1 MRSSLTNKTSIF
13 GIMGGLYTRKI
24 SGRSSMNR
32 VTSRLEIPASAKEG
46 YQYMKIHNLLSRNP
60 LGSGGV
66 GKMFRLRAGGSSG
79 LGKSSLGKSSGEK
92 EQHTEYPP
100 CWGGHEREFCNP
112 PSYCGGS
119 SDPAANYVDGNGVLT
134 GCACAWGPTPMHSYH
149 YNFNTNTCMLEE
161 SCGIAQC
168 TPDQCL
174 DGSNCVDR
182 TDGACP
188 SSAAACTYPASPSGA
203 KKYGLDTKSTEKR
216 VVTYVTSWGVAPAD
230 FWPKKTWPS
239 PSYLPMAGVWD
250 ASQNQIWKTLLTNT
264 THIMFA
270 FGVNY
275 PSIDSLLNQTPL
287 TCTYD
292 NLKGLLDVNMNPAFM
307 EQIRAIRHQTNSN
320 AKMLL
325 SIGGGQMQ
333 AEQWQTCIGEKE
345 KPTDFDNAAN
355 AFWDVVHYLGLD
367 GIDIDIEVEA
377 AGGAAIF
384 TNMLE
389 AFIRTRSS
397 RSTPLSTVPLLITAA
412 PDIRQLA
419 PSATD
424 AVAVAESKLYIA
436 GLMKNEKNI
445 DFISIQN
452 YNGNDKPD
460 SPGCAP
466 YGTNTKTI
474 FGIAKRA
481 MNNEANKVV
490 SMVCSDGGIGCDW
503 GCQSKSASG
512 MEIDKDDSAAAYSCS
527 PHGRSGAGQP
537 FDAKQLICQY
547 KDYDSGN
554 GGFGYWSANIG
565 NTNTPT
571 GAQLAVELTNAIK
584 SVREA
589 EGMCPASVCADTG
602 TSNY

>member
-1 MRSSLTNKTSIF
+1 MPSKKVSMRSSLTNKTSIF

-134 GCACAWGPTPMHSYH
+134 GCACAGGPHAHSYH

-230 FWPKKTWPS
+230 FWPAKHW
-239 PSYLPMAGVWD
+239 LPPLYVRAEAGVWG
-250 ASQNQIWKTLLTNT
+250 ASQNKIWKTLLTNT

-275 PSIDSLLNQTPL
+275 PSIDSVLP
-287 TCTYD
+287 CTSA

-307 EQIRAIRHQTNSN
+307 AQIRAIRHQTNSN

-325 SIGGGQMQ
+325 SIGGGVMD
-333 AEQWQTCIGEKE
+333 AGRWKTCIGGK

-367 GIDIDIEVEA
+367 GIDIDIEVAE
-377 AGGAAIF
+377 AAIF
-384 TNMLE
+384 TKMLE
-389 AFIRTRSS
+389 AFIRTRPS

-424 AVAVAESKLYIA
+424 VGAVTESKLYID
-436 GLMKNEKNI
+436 GLKRNEKNI
-445 DFISIQN
+445 DFINIQN
-452 YNGNDKPD
+452 YNGTGAGD

-466 YGTNTKTI
+466 YGTNTNTI
-474 FGIAKRA
+474 FEIAKSA
-481 MNNEANKVV
+481 MNKKANKVV
-490 SMVCSDGGIGCDW
+490 SMVCSDGYTGCDW
-503 GCQSKSASG
+503 GCKSKSASG
-512 MEIDKDDSAAAYSCS
+512 MEIDKDDSEAAYYCS

>member
-1 MRSSLTNKTSIF
+1 MPSRKVSMRASMSNQTTHF
-13 GIMGGLYTRKI
+13 GIMGGLYNRKI

-46 YQYMKIHNLLSRNP
+46 YPYMKMHNLLSRNP

-66 GKMFRLRAGGSSG
+66 GRMFSLRARGSSLGSSG
-79 LGKSSLGKSSGEK
+79 LGSSGLGSSL
-92 EQHTEYPP
+92 
-100 CWGGHEREFCNP
+100 
-112 PSYCGGS
+112 
-119 SDPAANYVDGNGVLT
+119 D
-134 GCACAWGPTPMHSYH
+134 
-149 YNFNTNTCMLEE
+149 
-161 SCGIAQC
+161 
-168 TPDQCL
+168 
-174 DGSNCVDR
+174 
-182 TDGACP
+182 
-188 SSAAACTYPASPSGA
+188 
-203 KKYGLDTKSTEKR
+203 KKPTEKR

-230 FWPKKTWPS
+230 FWPKKTWPP
-239 PSYLPMAGVWD
+239 PSYLPTAGVWD

-275 PSIDSLLNQTPL
+275 PSIDSLLNPTPL

-292 NLKGLLDVNMNPAFM
+292 NLKGLLDVNMNPTFM
-307 EQIRAIRHQTNSN
+307 AQIRATRHQTNSN
-320 AKMLL
+320 TKMLL

-333 AEQWQTCIGEKE
+333 AEQWQTCIGGE

-367 GIDIDIEVEA
+367 GIDIDIEVDA
-377 AGGAAIF
+377 SGGAAIF

-389 AFIRTRSS
+389 AFIRTRPS
-397 RSTPLSTVPLLITAA
+397 RSPPLSTVPLLITAA

-424 AVAVAESKLYIA
+424 AVAVAESEIYIE
-436 GLMKNEKNI
+436 GLRNNADNI
-445 DFISIQN
+445 DFISVQN
-452 YNGNDKPD
+452 YNGYGISD

-466 YGTNTKTI
+466 YGTNIKKI
-474 FGIAKRA
+474 FDIAKGA
-481 MNNEANKVV
+481 MNNKANKVV

-584 SVREA
+584 SVGEA
-589 EGMCPASVCADTG
+589 EEMCPASVCADTG